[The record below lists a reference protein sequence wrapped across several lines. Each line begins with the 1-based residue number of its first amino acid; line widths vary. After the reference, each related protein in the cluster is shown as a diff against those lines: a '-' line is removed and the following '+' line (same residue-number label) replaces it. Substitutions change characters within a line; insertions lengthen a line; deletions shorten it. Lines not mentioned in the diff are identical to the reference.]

1 MHGVPMNAKRQRAC
15 RRLVRAALLGAGAIA
30 PPMLRRRRSLA
41 AALGTTKIYAIAGH
55 NTSRGAL
62 QQRRALPLA
71 VHRLLTHR
79 RRARH
84 RRAECG
90 KPLMA
95 DGARR

>member
-41 AALGTTKIYAIAGH
+41 AALGTTKIYAIAGY

-62 QQRRALPLA
+62 HSVEPFPSQS
-71 VHRLLTHR
+71 TG
-79 RRARH
+79 
-84 RRAECG
+84 C
-90 KPLMA
+90 
-95 DGARR
+95 